1 MSNKM
6 RFFKSGILLTLV
18 GLAMRTVAMFFGAFI
33 SRTVGAEGTGL
44 YTLVMTV
51 YSFAITFATSGISLT
66 VTRLVA
72 ASVGDGRKEG
82 VKEVMKGA
90 VLYSLFFG
98 SLATLGL
105 FLGAELLGSRVL
117 SDGRT
122 VAALKVLSL
131 SLIPAAL
138 SAAFSGYFVGV
149 KRVSFNAAASVIC
162 QALKI
167 ALTVILVIRLLPYGI
182 VSAVVGLCLGITLT
196 ELVGFG
202 LIFLEY
208 LYDSHKNKICARG
221 CSPDI
226 SSVSKMALP
235 LAFSAYVRSFLLN
248 IEHIL
253 IPRKLRER
261 GESTSEAYAHY
272 GILHGMALPLI
283 MYPMSPLSSFSG
295 LLVPEFAEDMAAGR
309 SGRMN
314 SVASRALNVTLAYAT
329 VSSVL
334 IFTFAEELGYAVY
347 KSYDAGYYISMLAFA
362 VPIMYLDH
370 VTDSMLKGIGEQ
382 VFSMWVNIS
391 DSLLSVALVWFLIP
405 RLGIMGYAVVIIVME
420 LYNFALS
427 FARLRKK
434 ITFNIALWD
443 GLMLPLFA
451 SFISALLTRL
461 LFSFG
466 GSGVN
471 PTWLVL
477 KMVFALALTAA
488 ILSLATIKQKKRSK
502 NTI

>member
-1 MSNKM
+1 MSNKS
-6 RFFKSGILLTLV
+6 RFFRSGILLTLV
-18 GLAMRTVAMFFGAFI
+18 GLAMRTVGMFFGAFI

-51 YSFAITFATSGISLT
+51 YSFAVTFATSGISLT

-72 ASVGDGRKEG
+72 SAVGEGKKEG
-82 VKEVMKGA
+82 AVGVMKGA
-90 VLYSLFFG
+90 MLYSLFFG

-105 FLGAELLGSRVL
+105 FFGAGFLGERVL
-117 SDGRT
+117 SDART
-122 VAALKVLSL
+122 VTALKILSI
-131 SLIPAAL
+131 SLIPASL
-138 SAAFSGYFVGV
+138 SAVFSGYFVGV
-149 KRVSFNAAASVIC
+149 KRVSFNAVASVMC
-162 QALKI
+162 QLLKI
-167 ALTVILVIRLLPYGI
+167 ALTVVLVIRLLPYGT

-202 LIFLEY
+202 LILLEY
-208 LYDSHKNKICARG
+208 LYDSRKNKLKSGRCPAEIA
-221 CSPDI
+221 
-226 SSVSKMALP
+226 SVSKMALP

-261 GESTSEAYAHY
+261 GESSAEAYSHY

-295 LLVPEFAEDMAAGR
+295 LLVPEFAEDMAGGR
-309 SGRMN
+309 TQRMS
-314 SVASRALNVTLAYAT
+314 SVASRALNATLAYAA
-329 VSSVL
+329 VSSVF
-334 IFTFAEELGYAVY
+334 IFAFAEELGYAVY
-347 KSYDAGYYISMLAFA
+347 KSYDAGYYISVLALA

-370 VTDSMLKGIGEQ
+370 VTDSMLKGIGEH

-405 RLGIMGYAVVIIVME
+405 RLGIMGYAVVIILME

-427 FARLRKK
+427 FARLRRK
-434 ITFNIALWD
+434 IRFKISLFH
-443 GLMLPLFA
+443 GLLLPILA
-451 SFISALLTRL
+451 SIFSAYLTRL

-466 GSGVN
+466 GSGVS
-471 PTWLVL
+471 PVWLVL
-477 KMVFALALTAA
+477 KMLFALSVTAA
-488 ILSLATIKQKKRSK
+488 CLSVITLTPKKHSKSTI
-502 NTI
+502 